1 MANYNISTT
10 NNKKDCILGGK
21 PQMAE
26 RGIEL
31 KGSSFTLSV
40 AHITDS
46 DIQRV
51 KQQLAEKIAQAPEF
65 FRAAPL
71 VINIE
76 KLSQTP
82 DFNAL
87 AGAIRE
93 LDLVPVGV
101 SGIKDDHT
109 RAAVRDAGLA
119 VMTTGK
125 VPVQEVPAALL
136 NQPGTKVHRGPVR
149 SGQQVYAP
157 NGSLVIL
164 GAVGNGAE
172 VIADD
177 SIHIYGPLRGRAV
190 AGAKGNES
198 ARIYCQQ
205 LMAELISIAGHYQL
219 SDGLQGANWE
229 QAVSI
234 SLAGEQLK
242 FDRL

>member
-1 MANYNISTT
+1 
-10 NNKKDCILGGK
+10 
-21 PQMAE
+21 MAE
-26 RGIEL
+26 HGIEL

-40 AHITDS
+40 VHMTDG

-51 KQQLAEKIAQAPEF
+51 KRQLEEKIALAPAF

-76 KLSQTP
+76 KLLQIP
-82 DFNAL
+82 DFTAL
-87 AGAIRE
+87 ADALKA
-93 LDLVPVGV
+93 LDLVPVGIT
-101 SGIKDDHT
+101 GAKDDAT
-109 RAAVRDAGLA
+109 RAAARAAGLA
-119 VMTTGK
+119 VVSTGK
-125 VPVQEVPAALL
+125 IPIQQEAPAAPAALL

-149 SGQQVYAP
+149 SGQQVYAA

-164 GAVGNGAE
+164 GSVSNGAE
-172 VIADD
+172 VIADE
-177 SIHIYGPLRGRAV
+177 SIHIYGQLRGRAV
-190 AGAKGNES
+190 AGAKGCES

-205 LMAELISIAGHYQL
+205 LMAELISVAGHYQL

-229 QAVSI
+229 QPVTI

>member
-1 MANYNISTT
+1 
-10 NNKKDCILGGK
+10 
-21 PQMAE
+21 MAE
-26 RGIEL
+26 HGIEL

-40 AHITDS
+40 VHMTDS
-46 DIQRV
+46 DIQQV
-51 KQQLAEKIAQAPEF
+51 KRQLAEKIALAPAF

-76 KLSQTP
+76 KLLQIP
-82 DFNAL
+82 DFIAL
-87 AGAIRE
+87 ADALKA
-93 LDLVPVGV
+93 LDLVPVGIT
-101 SGIKDDHT
+101 GAKDDAT
-109 RAAVRDAGLA
+109 RAAARAAGLA
-119 VMTTGK
+119 VVSTGK
-125 VPVQEVPAALL
+125 IPMQQEATAAPAALL

-164 GAVGNGAE
+164 GSVSNGAE

-177 SIHIYGPLRGRAV
+177 SIHIYGQLRGRAV

-205 LMAELISIAGHYQL
+205 LMAELISVAGHYQL
-219 SDGLQGANWE
+219 SDGLQGVNWE
-229 QAVSI
+229 QPVTI

>member
-1 MANYNISTT
+1 
-10 NNKKDCILGGK
+10 
-21 PQMAE
+21 MAE
-26 RGIEL
+26 HGIEL

-40 AHITDS
+40 VHMTDG

-51 KQQLAEKIAQAPEF
+51 KQQLAEKIALAPAF

-76 KLSQTP
+76 KLLQIP
-82 DFNAL
+82 DFTAL
-87 AGAIRE
+87 ADALKALE
-93 LDLVPVGV
+93 LVPVGITGV
-101 SGIKDDHT
+101 KDDAT
-109 RAAVRDAGLA
+109 RAAARAAGLA
-119 VMTTGK
+119 VLSTGK
-125 VPVQEVPAALL
+125 IPMQQEQQEAPAAPTALL

-149 SGQQVYAP
+149 SGQQLYAA

-164 GAVGNGAE
+164 GSVSNGAE

-177 SIHIYGPLRGRAV
+177 SIHIYGQLRGRAV

-205 LMAELISIAGHYQL
+205 LMAELISVAGNYQL
-219 SDGLQGANWE
+219 SDGLQGVNWE
-229 QAVSI
+229 QPVTI